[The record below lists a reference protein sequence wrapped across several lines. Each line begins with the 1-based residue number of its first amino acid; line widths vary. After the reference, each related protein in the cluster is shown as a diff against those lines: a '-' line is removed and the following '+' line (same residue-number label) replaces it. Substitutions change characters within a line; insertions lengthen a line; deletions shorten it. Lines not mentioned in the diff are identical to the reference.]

1 MIICGEDQNFC
12 QMRIKIYFKYIL
24 YTPVKCLIL
33 VYFAPQPRSRLR
45 STHYH
50 PEIIKKT
57 MLLLSSQKK
66 FQIRHRFKCI
76 STCSRNQCL
85 YYFRKRKTTKN
96 TLNSGLCQQLKLNF
110 IHTHH
115 MRIWVTM
122 SVIVRFGQVRADKG
136 FWLGGS

>member
-12 QMRIKIYFKYIL
+12 QMRIKIYFGVKYIL

-110 IHTHH
+110 IHTRH

-122 SVIVRFGQVRADKG
+122 SVIVRFSQVRADKG
-136 FWLGGS
+136 